1 MAITVN
7 DIEYSWGSITLKIR
21 GVEITGFKA
30 VSYSD
35 AVEREAVYGAGRHK
49 LGMTRGKYTT
59 EQGSLTAFLKQERA
73 IIEEFGDGWADG
85 DPFEVEV
92 RYAEPGEDTHIDIVE
107 GCRWAGTGGGGEEG
121 SAPLE
126 REMKFDYMRVK
137 RDGKY
142 LVALPTA

>member
-7 DIEYSWGSITLKIR
+7 DIEFSWGDITLRQGGI
-21 GVEITGFKA
+21 EITGFKA

-59 EQGSLTAFLKQERA
+59 EQGSLTVYLKQERE
-73 IIEEFGDGWADG
+73 IIAARGDGWADG
-85 DPFEVEV
+85 DPFEIEV
-92 RYAEPGEDTHIDIVE
+92 RYAAPGQDTHIDIVE

-121 SAPLE
+121 SSPLE
-126 REMKFDYMRVK
+126 REMKFDFMRIK
-137 RDGKY
+137 RDGVY
-142 LVALPTA
+142 LVALPT

>member
-7 DIEYSWGSITLKIR
+7 DIEYSWGSITAKIN
-21 GVEITGFKA
+21 GKEITGFKA
-30 VSYSD
+30 ISYSD

-59 EQGSLTAFLKQERA
+59 EQGSLTAYLKQERE
-73 IIEEFGDGWADG
+73 IINDLGDGWADYG
-85 DPFEVEV
+85 PFEVEV

-107 GCRWAGTGGGGEEG
+107 GCRFAGTSGGGEEG
-121 SAPLE
+121 ASPLE

-137 RDGKY
+137 RDGNY

>member
-35 AVEREAVYGAGRHK
+35 EVEREAVYGAGRHK

-59 EQGSLTAFLKQERA
+59 EQGSLT
-73 IIEEFGDGWADG
+73 
-85 DPFEVEV
+85 V
-92 RYAEPGEDTHIDIVE
+92 
-107 GCRWAGTGGGGEEG
+107 
-121 SAPLE
+121 
-126 REMKFDYMRVK
+126 
-137 RDGKY
+137 
-142 LVALPTA
+142 

>member
-7 DIEYSWGSITLKIR
+7 DIEYSWGAITLKIR

-35 AVEREAVYGAGRHK
+35 AVERESVYGAGRHK

-59 EQGSLTAFLKQERA
+59 EQGSLTAYLKQERA
-73 IIEEFGDGWADG
+73 IIEEFGDGWADAG
-85 DPFEVEV
+85 PFELEV

-137 RDGKY
+137 RGGNY

>member
-7 DIEYSWGSITLKIR
+7 DIEHSWGSITVKIG

-30 VSYSD
+30 ISYSD
-35 AVEREAVYGAGRHK
+35 AIEREGVYGAGRHK

-59 EQGSLTAFLKQERA
+59 EQGSITAFLKQERELIA
-73 IIEEFGDGWADG
+73 AAGDGWG
-85 DPFEVEV
+85 DVGPFEIEV
-92 RYAEPGEDTHIDIVE
+92 RYADPGSTTHVDVVE

-126 REMKFDYMRVK
+126 REMKFDFMRIK
-137 RDGKY
+137 RDGVY

>member
-7 DIEYSWGSITLKIR
+7 DIEYSWGSITLKIN
-21 GVEITGFKA
+21 GKEITGFKA
-30 VSYSD
+30 ISYSD

-59 EQGSLTAFLKQERA
+59 EQGSITAYLKQERE
-73 IIEEFGDGWADG
+73 IINDLGDGWADYG
-85 DPFEVEV
+85 PFEVEV

-107 GCRWAGTGGGGEEG
+107 GCRFAGTSGGGEEG
-121 SAPLE
+121 ASPLE

-137 RDGKY
+137 RDGNY

>member
-7 DIEYSWGSITLKIR
+7 DIEYSWGSITAKIN
-21 GVEITGFKA
+21 GKEITGFKA
-30 VSYSD
+30 ISYSD

-59 EQGSLTAFLKQERA
+59 EQGSITAYLKQERE
-73 IIEEFGDGWADG
+73 IINDLGDGWADYG
-85 DPFEVEV
+85 PFEVEV

-107 GCRWAGTGGGGEEG
+107 GCRFAGTSGGGEEG
-121 SAPLE
+121 SSPLE

-137 RDGKY
+137 RDGNY

>member
-35 AVEREAVYGAGRHK
+35 AVEREPVYGAGRHK

-59 EQGSLTAFLKQERA
+59 EQGSLTAYMKQERA
-73 IIEEFGDGWADG
+73 IIGEFGDGWADAG
-85 DPFEVEV
+85 PFEVEV

-137 RDGKY
+137 RDGNY